1 MYICASSTASAG
13 VSKDL
18 VDAVQTAGSHGI
30 TWDATDDEGRAVS
43 SGVYLC
49 ELGFGGETQ
58 TVSLTLLR

>member
-18 VDAVQTAGSHGI
+18 VDAVQTAGSHRI

-49 ELGFGGETQ
+49 ELRFGGETQ